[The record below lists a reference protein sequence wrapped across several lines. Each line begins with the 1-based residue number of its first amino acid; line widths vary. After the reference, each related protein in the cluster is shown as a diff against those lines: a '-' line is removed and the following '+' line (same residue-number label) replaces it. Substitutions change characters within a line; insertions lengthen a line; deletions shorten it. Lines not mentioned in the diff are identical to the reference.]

1 MNPFGD
7 TTSGTRAKRF
17 RYRPRKRLA
26 LSEYRRHLIHMK
38 RTNLVLDEQVLERAE
53 AVSGL
58 RTYSEVVSAALREY
72 VRLKT
77 YAEIDQFASSG
88 AWEGDLTIRRSC
100 VRTMRTLVDTSVW
113 IRHFSANDSLDLGT
127 LCPVTSRRVRPS

>member
-1 MNPFGD
+1 
-7 TTSGTRAKRF
+7 
-17 RYRPRKRLA
+17 
-26 LSEYRRHLIHMK
+26 MK
-38 RTNLVLDEQVLERAE
+38 RTNLVLDEQVLERAG

-127 LCPVTSRRVRPS
+127 RCPVER